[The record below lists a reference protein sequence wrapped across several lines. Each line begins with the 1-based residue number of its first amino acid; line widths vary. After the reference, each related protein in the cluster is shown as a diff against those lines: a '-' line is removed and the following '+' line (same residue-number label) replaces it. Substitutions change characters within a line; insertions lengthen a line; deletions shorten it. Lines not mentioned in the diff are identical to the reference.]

1 VSAGRKPLRS
11 WCSPLSDWEIEE
23 ARLDW
28 ERGRVTLDALASR
41 YEVSAKTLQRAFKRM
56 DERRARSDGTGRA
69 DDDERRPMA
78 SNTMGRLTDALFA
91 ELERL
96 EQVDA
101 SDRDALRA
109 EIDRS
114 RAVQGIAKELNESAK
129 TILDTARY
137 RAEWAGARTAAMPKM
152 LEE

>member
-1 VSAGRKPLRS
+1 
-11 WCSPLSDWEIEE
+11 
-23 ARLDW
+23 
-28 ERGRVTLDALASR
+28 
-41 YEVSAKTLQRAFKRM
+41 
-56 DERRARSDGTGRA
+56 
-69 DDDERRPMA
+69 MA
-78 SNTMGRLTDALFA
+78 TNTMGRLTDALFA
-91 ELERL
+91 QLERL